1 MRTTL
6 NRLPSFSHRWR
17 WVSQSEQAR
26 EVKRKKE
33 KAERA
38 LMAKKKS
45 ELAAQ
50 RLEKKRAGDRQEQQ
64 EMVKTALAKH
74 AYVDKQ
80 LAAKKAEKERQ
91 IKEAQIIAA
100 EKEQKR
106 VEFAEE
112 RAVKEEEHVQN
123 IVAERTRKNQT
134 LGRYAEPT
142 AADLSASRL
151 CLNAAGGRVLEAN
164 EERNIVRSEEQAIK
178 FEETV
183 ETIKRREKA
192 EEFKRK
198 ELQVQQRTCSA
209 VPLHPLSFCVGPGVR
224 LRSLVVCVCRD
235 EAGADEA
242 SGAGEAAHGFEAALR
257 GAAVPHPARGAARR
271 ARAIRHEQGERTACN
286 SPNASGKSR

>member
-64 EMVKTALAKH
+64 ELVKTALAKH

-151 CLNAAGGRVLEAN
+151 CLNCGGQGAGG
-164 EERNIVRSEEQAIK
+164 K
-178 FEETV
+178 
-183 ETIKRREKA
+183 
-192 EEFKRK
+192 
-198 ELQVQQRTCSA
+198 
-209 VPLHPLSFCVGPGVR
+209 
-224 LRSLVVCVCRD
+224 
-235 EAGADEA
+235 
-242 SGAGEAAHGFEAALR
+242 
-257 GAAVPHPARGAARR
+257 
-271 ARAIRHEQGERTACN
+271 
-286 SPNASGKSR
+286 